1 MVVSRRWMQLELRR
15 WSLSQLDTTFT
26 WTTQHPWPACDGQAS
41 TRQHHKSMKTIL
53 PVLSLVV
60 LSLVWSCGEKK
71 QDNQA
76 LYDEVMKV
84 HDEVMPKMDDI
95 YKLKQELKKQISDK
109 PDLVDEKRRTIE
121 ATILKLDSA
130 SEAMMVWMRNFNPL
144 PDSLGEEKAREY
156 LEDQQEK
163 IENVKEEMLDAIN
176 KATELN

>member
-1 MVVSRRWMQLELRR
+1 
-15 WSLSQLDTTFT
+15 
-26 WTTQHPWPACDGQAS
+26 
-41 TRQHHKSMKTIL
+41 MKTIL
-53 PVLSLVV
+53 TVLSFVV

-95 YKLKQELKKQISDK
+95 YKLKQELKKQISDT

-163 IENVKEEMLDAIN
+163 IEKVKDEMLDAIN

>member
-1 MVVSRRWMQLELRR
+1 
-15 WSLSQLDTTFT
+15 
-26 WTTQHPWPACDGQAS
+26 
-41 TRQHHKSMKTIL
+41 MKTIL
-53 PVLSLVV
+53 PVLTLSIVV
-60 LSLVWSCGEKK
+60 LVWGCGQKK
-71 QDNQA
+71 QDNQT

-95 YKLKQELKKQISDK
+95 YKLKQELKKQISDTSN
-109 PDLVDEKRRTIE
+109 LVDEKRRTIE

-130 SEAMMVWMRNFNPL
+130 GEAMMVWMRNFNPL

-163 IENVKEEMLDAIN
+163 IKKVKEEMLDAIN

>member
-1 MVVSRRWMQLELRR
+1 
-15 WSLSQLDTTFT
+15 
-26 WTTQHPWPACDGQAS
+26 
-41 TRQHHKSMKTIL
+41 MKTIL
-53 PVLSLVV
+53 PVLSFVV

-95 YKLKQELKKQISDK
+95 YKLKQELKKQISDT
-109 PDLVDEKRRTIE
+109 PNLVDEKRRTIE

-144 PDSLGEEKAREY
+144 PDSLGEDKAREY

-163 IENVKEEMLDAIN
+163 IEKVKDEMLDAIN